1 MNQRT
6 RISKLEEIT
15 IPRKRISTFSN
26 MERAVRLVYLLEQVQ
41 RGKTI
46 LISIEQATRL
56 VDLVKCAAERR
67 KKMKGL

>member
-15 IPRKRISTFSN
+15 IPRKRIGTFSN

-56 VDLVKCAAERR
+56 VDLVKCAVDRR
-67 KKMKGL
+67 KKMQGL

>member
-1 MNQRT
+1 MNQGT
-6 RISKLEEIT
+6 RISKLEGIT
-15 IPRKRISTFSN
+15 IPRKRIGTFSN

-46 LISIEQATRL
+46 LTSIEQATRL